1 MLLDGCRGGGGRYWL
16 SGKKAALDSAGEWF
30 LDRETHQLFLW
41 APDGQPPGARVS
53 VRVKD
58 YCVDVTGGGASAPFT
73 LQDVAMHG
81 CTFRLRQCDGC
92 LVRNVT
98 LTYPSYDPTI
108 KIRDTPMGPP
118 PNTTLLEGNGSKI
131 LDL

>member
-1 MLLDGCRGGGGRYWL
+1 M
-16 SGKKAALDSAGEWF
+16 
-30 LDRETHQLFLW
+30 
-41 APDGQPPGARVS
+41 
-53 VRVKD
+53 
-58 YCVDVTGGGASAPFT
+58 DVTGGGASAPFT